1 MVITGSQEARTN
13 VECYTNAKTTRDS
26 QKKKTVSDH
35 ISRVRINF
43 SEFCRKKKKK
53 KKTHLVSRERRQWLG
68 LRDRIF

>member
-53 KKTHLVSRERRQWLG
+53 KKKKTHLVSREG
-68 LRDRIF
+68 